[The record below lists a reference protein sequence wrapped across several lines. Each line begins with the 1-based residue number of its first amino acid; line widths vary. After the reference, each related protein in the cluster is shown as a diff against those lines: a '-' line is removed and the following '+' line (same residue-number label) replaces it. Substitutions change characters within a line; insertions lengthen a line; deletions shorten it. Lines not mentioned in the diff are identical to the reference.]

1 MTRFVFV
8 LRVVKKC
15 YINLYAKKLRVKIEY
30 QQVHVRA
37 VSASVSWIRIQY
49 ADPGPGGK
57 IFLIKTEKIQE
68 NC

>member
-30 QQVHVRA
+30 Q
-37 VSASVSWIRIQY
+37 
-49 ADPGPGGK
+49 
-57 IFLIKTEKIQE
+57 
-68 NC
+68 